1 MISPEVIA
9 EQVMGYV
16 VGAEELIPTLKP
28 SSQVYNIAILP
39 QGPHFYT

>member
-1 MISPEVIA
+1 MISPEILA

-16 VGAEELIPTLKP
+16 VGASELIPTLKP
-28 SSQVYNIAILP
+28 VSKPHSIAILP